1 LRAFSETETAKIAK
15 PAIAETEIDAKTKT
29 KARVI
34 CSPDGERRQI
44 VNEIE
49 RGGRKIGRDVV
60 LNHCGSEKLAGQP
73 AE

>member
-1 LRAFSETETAKIAK
+1 LRAFSETETAEMAK
-15 PAIAETEIDAKTKT
+15 PAMAKTEIDAKAKT
-29 KARVI
+29 RARVI

-49 RGGRKIGRDVV
+49 RGGWKSALNVA
-60 LNHCGSEKLAGQP
+60 LNHCGSEKLTGQP